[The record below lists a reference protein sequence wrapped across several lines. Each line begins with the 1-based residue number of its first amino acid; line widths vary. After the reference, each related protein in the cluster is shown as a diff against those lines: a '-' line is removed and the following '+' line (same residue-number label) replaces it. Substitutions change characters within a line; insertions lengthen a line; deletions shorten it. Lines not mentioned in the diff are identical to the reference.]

1 MSKICV
7 VSFCLIEPI
16 FKSEI
21 KVNYPAHNSLEIKCE
36 LKDPKI
42 VWNGEKG
49 TFLAEISYNG
59 KTIPEEN
66 STCMFTFPDLYY
78 LATYDVKVFE
88 SHLFQHLPFF
98 KAKESHVLEL
108 QCFNCT
114 SSHLFISDY
123 SQEYRRTFSFHYF

>member
-16 FKSEI
+16 FNSKNSTI
-21 KVNYPAHNSLEIKCE
+21 KVNNPAHNSLEIECE

-49 TFLAEISYNG
+49 TFFAEITYNG
-59 KTIPEEN
+59 ETIHKQN
-66 STCMFTFPDLYY
+66 STCMFIFPNLYY
-78 LATYDVKVFE
+78 LATYNITVFE
-88 SHLFQHLPFF
+88 SHLFQHLPFI
-98 KAKESHVLEL
+98 KDKESHVLEL
-108 QCFNCT
+108 QCFNCR

-123 SQEYRRTFSFHYF
+123 SQE